1 MRIASEIFKI
11 APTLLLL
18 AFWGYMARGGMGAG
32 SVGGGGGG
40 GRNIFQVGKSKPTV
54 ISKEAKTGVSFKDVA
69 GLSEAKVEV
78 MELVDF
84 LKNPDRTLLVSPPDF
99 FKLLASS
106 SSYHPALLT
115 LAPLTSST
123 VPGLLLAS
131 SPRHLR
137 TPRRPSRRIRLASLS
152 PLSPASLTWQIFALI
167 RVNGMLFLQATR
179 NLVPRSPRAPCSSA
193 HRARER
199 LFLRRLQRERRT
211 CRFFPFQALTSLRCA
226 RTLCPTA
233 G

>member
-1 MRIASEIFKI
+1 
-11 APTLLLL
+11 
-18 AFWGYMARGGMGAG
+18 MARGGMGAG

-99 FKLLASS
+99 FKLSS
-106 SSYHPALLT
+106 PYHPALLT
-115 LAPLTSST
+115 LAPLTSSI

-131 SPRHLR
+131 SHHHLR
-137 TPRRPSRRIRLASLS
+137 TPRRPSRLISLASLS
-152 PLSPASLTWQIFALI
+152 PLSPAAFTWQIFALI
-167 RVNGMLFLQATR
+167 RVIGMLFLQATR

-199 LFLRRLQRERRT
+199 LFLRKLQREKQT

-226 RTLCPTA
+226 RTLCNPTV